1 MDELSSF
8 EKMPKFDAFYS
19 AINRR
24 SPFPWQSRL
33 AAQVAK
39 KEAWPREV
47 GVPTGLGKTACLEI
61 AIWWLASQADRAG
74 TKRTAP
80 TRIWWLVNRRL
91 LVDSTYD
98 HARKIRRALRNPGE
112 DDITG
117 QSAAVLRT
125 VAERLRSLA
134 SSPEAEPLEVIRLRG
149 GVASHRPGDPSRPTV
164 LLSTL
169 PMYGSRLLFRGY
181 GSSRSMRP
189 VDAALA
195 GTDSLVLVDEA
206 HLARHLTRLLPT
218 LTECT
223 AEAQQILGGLRSRPQ
238 IVALTATGDASAED
252 RFDLD
257 KEDEANSIVRTRLE
271 ADKLLELWT
280 ESGDAGLRLAEAAR
294 HLLRPP
300 TKPAACLVFA
310 NTPATARSVF
320 WHLQTMFPRR
330 EATLLLLTGRTRERE
345 AERTRER
352 ILDPVEGMPATPDH
366 RVDRKQHLIV
376 VATQTLEVGADID
389 AEYLVTE
396 TCGVRA
402 LTQRLGRLNRL
413 GHFPNAR
420 AVYVHLPAPRRKG
433 QKAGDPD
440 QWPVYGHEP
449 ATVLRR
455 LQAELDQT
463 AATVSLSPRHI
474 SGILGEPGDH
484 PGRAPELMPGLL
496 WEWVKT
502 TTPPEDEAPVEPYF
516 SGISDGSSYAV
527 SLMWRAHVPEEGERL
542 WPRATD
548 IEAVDVPIA
557 DFRRALDEDEEI
569 RRIGPDGVTIE
580 PISGEELRPGDT
592 VVLPSDRG
600 LLDAF
605 GWNPDSVLP
614 VFDVS
619 VATRGLPLNP
629 DAIKRLCGVAAGEL
643 INKAL
648 GKRHDHEDSDEAEQA
663 EAIAE
668 LLERLRGATP
678 NGWNKSEWD
687 AMVSD
692 LKPEVVSAKSEVS
705 RLPLNWPILE
715 EPRID
720 ELDETSLS
728 LADTARDLDLHGRA
742 VGARSRTI
750 AERMGIRSDLIDMV
764 ERAGRLHD
772 VGKADRRFQR
782 WLNPTGDGSTTPV
795 AKSDMPRSRWSTARI
810 AAGWPRGGRHED
822 LSARLVRHWMVT
834 GRDHLDPSHA
844 DLLIHLIISHHG
856 SGRPIVPPAID
867 ESTATVSSSIEGFP
881 AEASADLS
889 IVDWNQPSRFRRLN
903 DRFGPW
909 GLALLETIVRQADH
923 SVSAGARIHELE
935 DL

>member
-1 MDELSSF
+1 MAERTSF
-8 EKMPKFDAFYS
+8 GDMPRFDAFYD

-33 AAQVAK
+33 AAKVAET
-39 KEAWPREV
+39 EAWPREV

-61 AIWWLASQADRAG
+61 AIWWLASQAHRAPG
-74 TKRTAP
+74 DRTAP

-91 LVDSTYD
+91 LVDSTFE
-98 HARKIRRALRNPGE
+98 HALTIKRALRDPGE
-112 DDITG
+112 CDISG
-117 QSAAVLRT
+117 KAADVVHT

-134 SSPEAEPLEVIRLRG
+134 SSPAAEPLEVIRLRG
-149 GVASHRPGDPSRPTV
+149 GIASHRARDPSRPTV

-218 LTECT
+218 LTQCT
-223 AEAQQILGGLRSRPQ
+223 AEAQQILGGVRSRPQ
-238 IVALTATGDASAED
+238 AVALTATGDASVQD

-257 KEDEANSIVRTRLE
+257 EEDQANSIVRTRLE
-271 ADKLLELWT
+271 ADKPLELRI

-294 HLLRPP
+294 DLLSATR
-300 TKPAACLVFA
+300 PAACLVFA
-310 NTPATARSVF
+310 NTPATARSVLG
-320 WHLQTMFPRR
+320 HLQSMFPRR
-330 EATLLLLTGRTRERE
+330 EAALLLLTGRTRERE
-345 AERTRER
+345 AGRTRER
-352 ILDPVEGMPATPDH
+352 ILDPVEGMAAKRDH
-366 RVDRKQHLIV
+366 KLDRKQHLIV

-396 TCGVRA
+396 ACGVRA

-440 QWPVYGHEP
+440 QWPVYGREP

-455 LQAELDQT
+455 LQTALDQT
-463 AATVSLSPRHI
+463 TPTVSLSPRHI
-474 SGILGEPGDH
+474 SGILGEPGDD
-484 PGRAPELMPGLL
+484 PGRAPELMHGLL

-502 TTPPEDEAPVEPYF
+502 TTPPEGAAPVEPYF
-516 SGISDGSSYAV
+516 SGVSDGSGYTV
-527 SLMWRAHVPEEGERL
+527 SLMWRAHLPEEGERL

-548 IEAVDVPIA
+548 VEAVDVPIA
-557 DFRRALDEDEEI
+557 DFRRALDGDEEI

-580 PISGEELRPGDT
+580 SISGEELRPGDT
-592 VVLPSDRG
+592 VVLASDRG
-600 LLDAF
+600 LLDEF
-605 GWNPDSVLP
+605 GWNPDSALP
-614 VFDVS
+614 VFDTS
-619 VATRGLPLNP
+619 VATRGMPLNP
-629 DAIKRLCGVAAGEL
+629 DSIRRLCGVAAGEL

-648 GKRHDHEDSDEAEQA
+648 GTAHDHEDIDKAEQA

-668 LLERLRGATP
+668 LIERLRGATP
-678 NGWNKSEWD
+678 EGWDKSEWD
-687 AMVSD
+687 AMVSG
-692 LKPEVVSAKSEVS
+692 LKPEVVSANREVS
-705 RLPLNWPILE
+705 RLPLKQPIPDEL
-715 EPRID
+715 RID
-720 ELDETSLS
+720 ELDERSLS
-728 LADTARDLDLHGRA
+728 RTGTARDLDLHGRA

-750 AERMGIRSDLIDMV
+750 AERIGIRSDLIGII

-772 VGKADRRFQR
+772 IGKADRRFQR
-782 WLNPTGDGSTTPV
+782 WLDPAGEGGTAPI
-795 AKSDMPRSRWSTARI
+795 AKSDMPRSRWSTARA

-822 LSARLVRHWMVT
+822 LSARLVRHWMET
-834 GRDHLDPSHA
+834 RRDHLDPSHA

-856 SGRPIVPPAID
+856 SGRPIVPPAMD
-867 ESTATVSSSIEGFP
+867 ETTETVSSSIEAFP

-889 IVDWNQPSRFRRLN
+889 IIDWNQPSRFRELN

-923 SVSAGARIHELE
+923 SASAGARIHELE